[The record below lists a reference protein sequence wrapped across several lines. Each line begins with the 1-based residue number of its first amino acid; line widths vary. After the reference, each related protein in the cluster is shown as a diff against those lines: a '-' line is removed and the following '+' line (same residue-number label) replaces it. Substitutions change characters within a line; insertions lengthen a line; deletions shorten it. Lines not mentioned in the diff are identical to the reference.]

1 MSIAIVPVNAKE
13 SKYKLKWWDLQNDYE
28 YNADYT
34 YNDRKKDLIKANNDD
49 IKENIK
55 DIIKSLLDT
64 YRMSYNLAKQ
74 SFYYVKENKKM

>member
-1 MSIAIVPVNAKE
+1 MFNE
-13 SKYKLKWWDLQNDYE
+13 SKFNRNID
-28 YNADYT
+28 ADYT

-74 SFYYVKENKKM
+74 SFYYVKENKKDVITFIETENG